1 MLSCKYN
8 NSIIITIQCFASI
21 IMQVLRIEWLRKS
34 IKSIHA
40 PMQLGTDIES
50 VVREKSFPEPRLAFF
65 GTDEVDHL
73 QAFVVAEGRIV
84 LEVTE
89 ISVVDSIISLIASY
103 YALYISYPKAL
114 PAAGLLLFIQELL
127 MEIRETQIKKSVRYT
142 SMIDS
147 ILDV

>member
-103 YALYISYPKAL
+103 YALYVISYPKAL
-114 PAAGLLLFIQELL
+114 PAAGLLLFIQE
-127 MEIRETQIKKSVRYT
+127 EIRETQIKKSVRYT